1 MWSRVAGLVLMGA
14 VGAGVFLPAAGCQTN
29 AATGK
34 SSLMLLS
41 REEEAQLGAEAAPQ
55 FTAEFGGKVESAE
68 LSSYVNEIGQKM
80 AQHTESYFPTIEWEF
95 TLLNSPVVNAFALP
109 GGKVFF
115 SRGLAEKLNN
125 EAEMAG
131 VLGHEIG
138 HVTAQH
144 GNQRISQQQIFNVGL
159 AIGAVAVGVSDPDSK
174 FHQIGQY
181 GIPAL
186 AIGGNVVLLKYGRDQ
201 ELEADRLGMRY
212 MTKVGYDP
220 KGQLQVMQLLQE
232 LSKGSSTPAILST
245 HPDPAAR
252 VQQIEN
258 LLGSEYASTQN
269 NKDYQLYPERYQKNF
284 LSVIKKLPPPPAPKQ
299 TGMLDLNHP
308 ESWCLTCAARAD
320 EMRGD
325 DPGLR
330 MASAPAS
337 SALPASRV
345 SKAEESRPVAPREG
359 VYGFSAPTAGQ

>member
-1 MWSRVAGLVLMGA
+1 MPSRIAGILLL
-14 VGAGVFLPAAGCQTN
+14 GVSAFALLAPLGGCQTN

-34 SSLMLLS
+34 RSLMLMT
-41 REEEAQLGAEAAPQ
+41 REQEAQLGAEAAPQ
-55 FTAEFGGKVESAE
+55 FTAEYGGKVENAE
-68 LSSYVNEIGQKM
+68 LTSYVNEIGQKM
-80 AQHTESYFPTIEWEF
+80 AKQTESYFPTIAWEF

-131 VLGHEIG
+131 VMGHEIG

-144 GNQRISQQQIFNVGL
+144 GNQRISEQQIFNVGL
-159 AIGAVAVGVSDPDSK
+159 AIGAVAVGVADENSALRK
-174 FHQIGQY
+174 YGQY

-186 AIGGNVVLLKYGRDQ
+186 AIGGNVVLLKYGRNQ

-232 LSKGSSTPAILST
+232 LSKGSTTPTILST
-245 HPDPAAR
+245 HPDPDAR
-252 VQQIEN
+252 VAQIEQ
-258 LLGSEYASTQN
+258 LLKTEYASTQG
-269 NKDYQLYPERYQKNF
+269 NKEYQLYPERYQKDF
-284 LSVIKKLPPPPAPKQ
+284 LSVIKKLPPPPEPKQ
-299 TGMLDLNHP
+299 SGMLDLKHP
-308 ESWCLTCAARAD
+308 ETWCLVCAARAAALQN
-320 EMRGD
+320 G

-330 MASAPAS
+330 GASAPTS
-337 SALPASRV
+337 SPASDP
-345 SKAEESRPVAPREG
+345 EEPRPVPPREG
-359 VYGFSAPTAGQ
+359 IYGFFAPPAGQ